1 MSSKNP
7 KASFGLGA
15 SSAARLAVMERLAA
29 EVVPVKISISLRP
42 TR

>member
-7 KASFGLGA
+7 KAFGMGT
-15 SSAARLAVMERLAA
+15 SSPARLALMERLAA